1 MKTNKLILAEKSL
14 KGISF
19 GDAFG
24 ESFFGEENVMKSH
37 IHQRI
42 LPESSLD
49 FTDDTIMAI
58 TVFKS
63 LEKFGEIN
71 QDFLS
76 EEFTKNYYLDVNRG
90 YGPSMHQYFRAI
102 KNGENWKEVSYSK
115 FEGQGSMGNG
125 GAMRAAVIGAYFY
138 DDLDKL
144 KRNGELSCEVTHANK
159 EAIEGTKTIAL
170 AAAFAIQ
177 EKLGTIQM
185 NQQEFIQKIQNE
197 LDDSDMKSKLN
208 KVLYLDGNPSI
219 ELLIKS
225 LGNGTKMNAQ
235 DTVPIVIW
243 MLSRY
248 RNNFE
253 ECLWNT
259 VSALG
264 DRDTTCAMAGGI
276 SALCCDKN
284 TIPQWTKNVENWNN
298 SSFYN
303 ELLNL

>member
-1 MKTNKLILAEKSL
+1 MKDKLLLASKSL
-14 KGISF
+14 TGISI

-24 ESFFGEENVMKSH
+24 ERFFGEESLMKTY

-42 LPESSLD
+42 IPESSLD

-58 TVFKS
+58 AIFKS

-71 QDFLS
+71 QGFLA
-76 EEFTKNYYLDVNRG
+76 EEFTKNYYLDINRG
-90 YGPSMHQYFRAI
+90 YGPSMHQYFREI
-102 KNGENWKEVSYSK
+102 KSGENWKEISYSK

-125 GAMRAAVIGAYFY
+125 GAMRASVIGAYFY

-144 KRNGELSCEVTHANK
+144 KHNAELSCEVTHANK
-159 EAIEGTKTIAL
+159 EAIEGTKAIAL
-170 AAAFAIQ
+170 AAAFAVQ
-177 EKLGTIQM
+177 EKLGMIKL

-197 LDDSDMKSKLN
+197 LEDSDMKSKLN
-208 KVLYLDGNPSI
+208 KALYLDGNPSI

-225 LGNGTKMNAQ
+225 LGNGIKMTAQ

-264 DRDTTCAMAGGI
+264 DRDTTCAMTGGI
-276 SALCCDKN
+276 SILCCDESTVPNWKN
-284 TIPQWTKNVENWNN
+284 TVENWKK
-298 SSFYN
+298 SKFY
-303 ELLNL
+303 ESL

>member
-1 MKTNKLILAEKSL
+1 MKNKLLLASKSL
-14 KGISF
+14 TGISI

-24 ESFFGEENVMKSH
+24 ESFFGEESLVKSY
-37 IHQRI
+37 IQQRI
-42 LPESSLD
+42 LPEVPLD

-58 TVFKS
+58 AVFKS
-63 LEKFGEIN
+63 LEKFGKIN
-71 QDFLS
+71 QDFLA
-76 EEFTKNYYLDVNRG
+76 EEFTKNYYLDNNRG
-90 YGPSMHQYFRAI
+90 YGPSMHQYFRAV

-115 FEGQGSMGNG
+115 FGGQGSMGNG
-125 GAMRAAVIGAYFY
+125 GAMRASAIGAYFY

-144 KRNGELSCEVTHANK
+144 KLNAELSCEVTHANK
-159 EAIEGTKTIAL
+159 EAIEGTKAIAL

-177 EKLGTIQM
+177 ENLGMITL
-185 NQQEFIQKIQNE
+185 NKQEFTQKIQNE
-197 LDDSDMKSKLN
+197 LDDSDTKSKLN
-208 KVLYLDGNPSI
+208 KALYLDGNPSI
-219 ELLIKS
+219 ELLVKT
-225 LGNGTKMNAQ
+225 LGNGIKMTAQ

-276 SALCCDKN
+276 SILCCDEN
-284 TIPQWTKNVENWNN
+284 TIPDWKSNVENWKK
-298 SSFYN
+298 SRFYEN
-303 ELLNL
+303 

>member
-1 MKTNKLILAEKSL
+1 MKDKLLLASKSL
-14 KGISF
+14 TGISI

-24 ESFFGEENVMKSH
+24 ESFFGEESLMKSY

-42 LPESSLD
+42 IPGSSLD

-58 TVFKS
+58 VVFKS

-71 QDFLS
+71 QYFLA
-76 EEFTKNYYLDVNRG
+76 EEFTKNYYLDINRG
-90 YGPSMHQYFRAI
+90 YGPSMHQYFRGV
-102 KNGENWKEVSYSK
+102 KSGENWKKVSYSK

-144 KRNGELSCEVTHANK
+144 KCNAELSCEVTHANK
-159 EAIEGTKTIAL
+159 EAIEGTKAIAL

-177 EKLGTIQM
+177 EKLGLIELD
-185 NQQEFIQKIQNE
+185 QQSFTQKIQNE

-208 KVLYLDGNPSI
+208 KVLYLDGAPSI
-219 ELLIKS
+219 ELLVKT
-225 LGNGTKMNAQ
+225 LGNGIKMTAQ

-248 RNNFE
+248 RNDFE
-253 ECLWNT
+253 KCLWNT
-259 VSALG
+259 VSVLG
-264 DRDTTCAMAGGI
+264 DRDTTCAMAGGVSI
-276 SALCCDKN
+276 LCCDEN
-284 TIPQWTKNVENWNN
+284 TIPDWVSNIENWRK
-298 SSFYN
+298 SKFY
-303 ELLNL
+303 EH

>member
-1 MKTNKLILAEKSL
+1 MDRLLLASKSL
-14 KGISF
+14 TGVSI

-24 ESFFGEENVMKSH
+24 ESFFAEERLIKTY

-42 LPESSLD
+42 IPESSLD

-58 TVFKS
+58 AVFKS

-71 QDFLS
+71 QDFLA
-76 EEFTKNYYLDVNRG
+76 EEFTKNYYLDINRG
-90 YGPSMHQYFRAI
+90 YGPSMHQYFRAV
-102 KNGENWKEVSYSK
+102 KNEESWKEISYSK

-138 DDLDKL
+138 DDLVQL
-144 KRNGELSCEVTHANK
+144 KRNAELSCEVTHANK
-159 EAIEGTKTIAL
+159 EAIEGTKAIAL
-170 AAAFAIQ
+170 AAAFVIQ
-177 EKLGTIQM
+177 EKLGLIQL
-185 NQQEFIQKIQNE
+185 NKQDYIQVIQNE

-208 KVLYLDGNPSI
+208 KAMYLDGNPSI
-219 ELLIKS
+219 ELLVKT
-225 LGNGTKMNAQ
+225 LGNGTKMTAQ

-248 RNNFE
+248 RKSLE

-264 DRDTTCAMAGGI
+264 DRDTTCAMVGGI
-276 SALCCDKN
+276 TILCCDKE
-284 TIPQWTKNVENWNN
+284 TIPDWINNVESWKN
-298 SSFYN
+298 SKFYEN
-303 ELLNL
+303 

>member
-1 MKTNKLILAEKSL
+1 MKDKFLLASKSL
-14 KGISF
+14 TGISV

-24 ESFFGEENVMKSH
+24 ESFFGEENLMKSY
-37 IHQRI
+37 IQEKI
-42 LPESSLD
+42 VPESSLD

-58 TVFKS
+58 AVFKS
-63 LEKFGEIN
+63 LEKFGKIN
-71 QDFLS
+71 QDFLA
-76 EEFTKNYYLDVNRG
+76 EEFTKNYYLDMNRG
-90 YGPSMHQYFRAI
+90 YGPSMHQYFRAV
-102 KNGENWKEVSYSK
+102 KNRDSWKAISYSK

-125 GAMRAAVIGAYFY
+125 GAMRASVVGAYFY
-138 DDLDKL
+138 DDLDQL
-144 KRNGELSCEVTHANK
+144 KANAALSCEVTHANE

-177 EKLGTIQM
+177 EKLGIKKYSPE
-185 NQQEFIQKIQNE
+185 EFIQKIQNE
-197 LDDSDMKSKLN
+197 LYDSDLKSKLN
-208 KVLYLDGNPSI
+208 KVLYLNGNPSI
-219 ELLIKS
+219 ELLVKT
-225 LGNGTKMNAQ
+225 LGNGIKMTAQ

-276 SALCCDKN
+276 SILCCDEN
-284 TIPQWTKNVENWNN
+284 SVPDWTKNVENWKKNK
-298 SSFYN
+298 FYEN
-303 ELLNL
+303 

>member
-1 MKTNKLILAEKSL
+1 MRTNKLLLASKSL
-14 KGISF
+14 TGISI

-24 ESFFGEENVMKSH
+24 ESFFGEESLMKSY

-42 LPESSLD
+42 IPESTLD

-58 TVFKS
+58 AVFKS
-63 LEKFGEIN
+63 LEKFGEIC
-71 QDFLS
+71 QDFLA
-76 EEFTKNYYLDVNRG
+76 EEFTKNYYLDINRG
-90 YGPSMHQYFRAI
+90 YGPSMHQYFR
-102 KNGENWKEVSYSK
+102 KVKSGENWKEVSYSK

-138 DDLDKL
+138 DDFDKL
-144 KRNGELSCEVTHANK
+144 KLNAELSCEVTHASK
-159 EAIEGTKTIAL
+159 EAIEGTKAIAL
-170 AAAFAIQ
+170 AAAFVVQ
-177 EKLGTIQM
+177 EKLELIKLS
-185 NQQEFIQKIQNE
+185 QQEFIQKIQSE

-208 KVLYLDGNPSI
+208 KALYLDGNPST
-219 ELLIKS
+219 ELLVKT
-225 LGNGTKMNAQ
+225 LGNGIKMTAQ

-253 ECLWNT
+253 ECFWNT

-276 SALCCDKN
+276 SILCCDEN
-284 TIPQWTKNVENWNN
+284 TIPTWTKNVENWKN
-298 SSFYN
+298 SKFYEN
-303 ELLNL
+303 